1 VVIFANVE
9 ISLTRT
15 DVPQAGTEKNFRNE
29 IETNSTIEII
39 IMETS
44 HVTININNAMVKE
57 ITDNLTKLQADQI
70 GRFLDEIVFVG
81 EVGRVFPMVVVSIL
95 PQAEFRPNDRRKD
108 APHFIS
114 ALKPTKT
121 YKTAKDHVTRIDMVL
136 TVTTVVVLVMI
147 SDVMMTEDDHSI
159 PIDLSIRTI
168 HVTNPTVTSRIV
180 VEIAMVTIKV
190 A

>member
-15 DVPQAGTEKNFRNE
+15 DVPQAGIEKNFRNE
-29 IETNSTIEII
+29 IETNLTIEII

-70 GRFLDEIVFVG
+70 
-81 EVGRVFPMVVVSIL
+81 
-95 PQAEFRPNDRRKD
+95 
-108 APHFIS
+108 
-114 ALKPTKT
+114 
-121 YKTAKDHVTRIDMVL
+121 DHVTRIDMVL

-147 SDVMMTEDDHSI
+147 SDAMMTEDDHSI

>member
-15 DVPQAGTEKNFRNE
+15 DVPQAGIEKNFRNE

-57 ITDNLTKLQADQI
+57 ISDNLTKLQADQI
-70 GRFLDEIVFVG
+70 GRFLYEIVFVG

-95 PQAEFRPNDRRKD
+95 PQAELRPNDHRKD
-108 APHFIS
+108 G
-114 ALKPTKT
+114 
-121 YKTAKDHVTRIDMVL
+121 L
-136 TVTTVVVLVMI
+136 T
-147 SDVMMTEDDHSI
+147 
-159 PIDLSIRTI
+159 LSL
-168 HVTNPTVTSRIV
+168 P
-180 VEIAMVTIKV
+180 
-190 A
+190 

>member
-1 VVIFANVE
+1 
-9 ISLTRT
+9 LTRT
-15 DVPQAGTEKNFRNE
+15 DVPQAGIEKNFRNE

-57 ITDNLTKLQADQI
+57 ISDNLTKLQADQI
-70 GRFLDEIVFVG
+70 
-81 EVGRVFPMVVVSIL
+81 
-95 PQAEFRPNDRRKD
+95 
-108 APHFIS
+108 
-114 ALKPTKT
+114 
-121 YKTAKDHVTRIDMVL
+121 DHVTRIDMVL

-168 HVTNPTVTSRIV
+168 HVTNPTVMTSRIV

>member
-1 VVIFANVE
+1 
-9 ISLTRT
+9 
-15 DVPQAGTEKNFRNE
+15 
-29 IETNSTIEII
+29 
-39 IMETS
+39 M
-44 HVTININNAMVKE
+44 
-57 ITDNLTKLQADQI
+57 KL
-70 GRFLDEIVFVG
+70 FFVG

-95 PQAEFRPNDRRKD
+95 PQAEFRSNDHRKD
-108 APHFIS
+108 APHYIS

-147 SDVMMTEDDHSI
+147 SDAMMTEDDHSI

>member
-1 VVIFANVE
+1 MVIFANVE

-81 EVGRVFPMVVVSIL
+81 EVGR
-95 PQAEFRPNDRRKD
+95 Q
-108 APHFIS
+108 IS
-114 ALKPTKT
+114 W
-121 YKTAKDHVTRIDMVL
+121 R
-136 TVTTVVVLVMI
+136 
-147 SDVMMTEDDHSI
+147 
-159 PIDLSIRTI
+159 
-168 HVTNPTVTSRIV
+168 
-180 VEIAMVTIKV
+180 
-190 A
+190 